1 MKPLVTIGIT
11 SYKRVNELK
20 RCLESINTKYVN
32 DIEILV
38 SEDHSPLST
47 EIESMVNSVK
57 NTSAYS
63 IIFSSNEVNL
73 GYDMNLGSIIQKS
86 NGKYV
91 FFMSDD
97 DAICPGFLD
106 MLIPFLKNNDKYGV
120 LYAPFI
126 YSWNSNKDRYHGKSF
141 EIRAGEDS
149 AAKYIYDS
157 ILFSGLIFKK
167 ECIEQF
173 DASRFKNYNYFQ
185 VYMFLKTVNKFGGYY
200 FDTPSVMCIMDGEN
214 AYGISESS
222 GGNSLLADRTSAL
235 SILEF
240 NKKLFE
246 IIRIFDK
253 EENTEVFKSFEK
265 QYSLRAYSPMSLA
278 RMQGVDTF
286 KEYWRMLNSLNI
298 KLYFVVK
305 FYYIILLL
313 LGKEQ
318 SDKFTSGFRRLVKK
332 EK

>member
-1 MKPLVTIGIT
+1 MEPLVTIGIT

-63 IIFSSNEVNL
+63 ILFSSNEVNL

-97 DAICPGFLD
+97 DAICPSFLD

-141 EIRAGEDS
+141 EIRAGEES

-222 GGNSLLADRTSAL
+222 GGNELLANRKSAL
-235 SILEF
+235 SIIEF
-240 NKKLFE
+240 NKTLIKT
-246 IIRIFDK
+246 IKIFDE
-253 EENTEVFKSFEK
+253 EENTNVFKSFEK
-265 QYSLRAYSPMSLA
+265 QYSLRSYSAMSLA
-278 RMQGVDTF
+278 REEGKDTF
-286 KEYWRMLNSLNI
+286 RIYWQNLNALDI
-298 KLYFVVK
+298 HLYPIVK
-305 FYYIILLL
+305 IYHYVLLL
-313 LGKEQ
+313 LGKGNA
-318 SDKFTSGFRRLVKK
+318 DKLTQVFRKK
-332 EK
+332 LGH